1 MHSIVVGMAK
11 AFQCTSMVWKH
22 KFGQLSSDLAKFLGT
37 GVTASGSSQWGARA
51 RARRI
56 TRVSEGSRPGKP
68 QFGTTLIWLRPCQ
81 FGLVAATRQLL
92 PLGRRLT
99 VIMNCDGIRVRPEW
113 AYT

>member
-1 MHSIVVGMAK
+1 MGTTDHQSFTGVETREAAIP
-11 AFQCTSMVWKH
+11 H
-22 KFGQLSSDLAKFLGT
+22 KFD
-37 GVTASGSSQWGARA
+37 
-51 RARRI
+51 
-56 TRVSEGSRPGKP
+56 
-68 QFGTTLIWLRPCQ
+68 LRPCQ